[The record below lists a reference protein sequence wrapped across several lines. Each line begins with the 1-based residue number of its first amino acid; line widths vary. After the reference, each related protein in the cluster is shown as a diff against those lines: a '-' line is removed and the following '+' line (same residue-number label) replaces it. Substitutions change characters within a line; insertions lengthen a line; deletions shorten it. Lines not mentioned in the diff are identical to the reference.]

1 MHPTHTPDPNV
12 DPGLFEGFEN
22 LMPFRVRNLF
32 SDVGK
37 KMHCHPERSVCFAKR
52 SRCGVE
58 GPLAAWGRM
67 NVERRFGEAVE

>member
-37 KMHCHPERSVCFAKR
+37 KHALS
-52 SRCGVE
+52 S
-58 GPLAAWGRM
+58 
-67 NVERRFGEAVE
+67 